1 MAVVDR
7 REQVLHAAAQSFSLF
22 GYKAT
27 TMDQVAKIA
36 NVGKGTIYTF
46 FENKEELFDE
56 ILLGAI
62 RELRRRAEAE
72 IHAERPFFEN
82 VYQALDAILEFRE
95 EHELFI
101 KLSQELR
108 DIGTLQAK
116 AALFKVESV
125 VLEFLERV
133 IRESMDKG
141 AIRQGS
147 PEVIA
152 FGMLKL
158 FIALTGEWE
167 MHHEPM
173 SKEELKRHMF
183 TFLTEGFTAA
193 P

>member
-56 ILLGAI
+56 ILLDAI

-72 IHAERPFFEN
+72 IHAERPFYEN

-108 DIGTLQAK
+108 DIGTPQAR

-125 VLEFLERV
+125 VLEFLERI

-141 AIRQGS
+141 AIRRGS
-147 PEVIA
+147 VEVIA

-173 SKEELKRHMF
+173 TKEELKGHMF

>member
-56 ILLGAI
+56 ILLDAI

-72 IHAERPFFEN
+72 IHAERPFYEN

-108 DIGTLQAK
+108 DIGTPQAR

-125 VLEFLERV
+125 VLEFLERI

-141 AIRQGS
+141 AIRGGS
-147 PEVIA
+147 VEVIA

-173 SKEELKRHMF
+173 TKEELKRHMF

>member
-56 ILLGAI
+56 ILLDAI

-72 IHAERPFFEN
+72 IHAERPFYEN

-108 DIGTLQAK
+108 DIGTPQAR

-125 VLEFLERV
+125 VLEFLERI

-141 AIRQGS
+141 AIRSGS
-147 PEVIA
+147 VEVIA

-173 SKEELKRHMF
+173 TKEELKRHMF

>member
-1 MAVVDR
+1 MVIVDR
-7 REQVLHAAAQSFSLF
+7 RHQVLHAAAQSFSLF

-56 ILLGAI
+56 ILFDAI
-62 RELRRRAEAE
+62 RELRARAEAE
-72 IHAERPFFEN
+72 IQAERPFFEN

-108 DIGTLQAK
+108 DIGTPQAK

-125 VLEFLERV
+125 VLEFLEKI
-133 IRESMDKG
+133 IRESMNKG
-141 AIRQGS
+141 SIREGNVQ
-147 PEVIA
+147 VIA

-158 FIALTGEWE
+158 FIALTGEWN
-167 MHHEPM
+167 MHHDPM

-183 TFLTEGFTAA
+183 AFLTEGFTTA

>member
-62 RELRRRAEAE
+62 RELRHRAEAE

-82 VYQALDAILEFRE
+82 VYHALDTIVEFRE
-95 EHELFI
+95 EHELFL

-108 DIGTLQAK
+108 DIGTPQAK

-125 VLEFLERV
+125 VLQFLERL

-141 AIRQGS
+141 AIREGNA
-147 PEVIA
+147 EVIA
-152 FGMLKL
+152 FGILKL
-158 FIALTGEWE
+158 FIAMTVEWE
-167 MHHEPM
+167 MHHPPM
-173 SKEELKRHMF
+173 RKEELKEHIF
-183 TFLTEGFTAA
+183 TFLTQGFTAA

>member
-56 ILLGAI
+56 ILLDAI

-72 IHAERPFFEN
+72 IHAERPFYEN

-108 DIGTLQAK
+108 DIGTPQAR

-141 AIRQGS
+141 AIRSGS
-147 PEVIA
+147 VEVIA

-173 SKEELKRHMF
+173 TKEELKRHMF

>member
-1 MAVVDR
+1 MAHIDR
-7 REQVLHAAAQSFSLF
+7 RELILQAAAQSFSLF

-56 ILLGAI
+56 ILLSAI
-62 RELRRRAEAE
+62 RELQRRAEAE
-72 IHAERPFFEN
+72 IRAERPFFEN
-82 VYQALDAILEFRE
+82 IYQALDAILEFRE
-95 EHELFI
+95 EHDLFL

-108 DIGTLQAK
+108 DIGTPQAK

-125 VLEFLERV
+125 VLEFLQQVVRESIEKGL
-133 IRESMDKG
+133 IREG
-141 AIRQGS
+141 NA
-147 PEVIA
+147 EVIA

-167 MHHEPM
+167 MHHPPM
-173 SKEELKRHMF
+173 SKEELKQHMF
-183 TFLTEGFTAA
+183 TFLTQGFTTA

>member
-56 ILLGAI
+56 ILLEAI

-95 EHELFI
+95 EHDLFL

-108 DIGTLQAK
+108 DIGTPQAK
-116 AALFKVESV
+116 AALFKVERV

-141 AIRQGS
+141 AIRQGNA
-147 PEVIA
+147 EVIA

-167 MHHEPM
+167 MHHKPM
-173 SKEELKRHMF
+173 TKEELKRHMF
-183 TFLTEGFTAA
+183 TFLTEGFTTAL
-193 P
+193 

>member
-7 REQVLHAAAQSFSLF
+7 REQILHAAAQSFSLF

-95 EHELFI
+95 EHELFL

-108 DIGTLQAK
+108 DIGTPQAK

-133 IRESMDKG
+133 IRESMEKG
-141 AIRQGS
+141 SIREGNT
-147 PEVIA
+147 EVIA

-158 FIALTGEWE
+158 FIALTGEWD
-167 MHHEPM
+167 MHHPPM
-173 SKEELKRHMF
+173 TKEELKRHMF
-183 TFLTEGFTAA
+183 TFLTQGFTAA

>member
-7 REQVLHAAAQSFSLF
+7 REQVLQAAAQSFALF

-56 ILLGAI
+56 ILLQAI

-72 IHAERPFFEN
+72 IRSERAFFEN
-82 VYQALDAILEFRE
+82 VYHALDAILEFRE
-95 EHELFI
+95 EHELFL

-108 DIGTLQAK
+108 DIGTPQAK

-125 VLEFLERV
+125 VLAFLEKLIGEAMSKGS
-133 IRESMDKG
+133 IREG
-141 AIRQGS
+141 NT
-147 PEVIA
+147 EVIA

-167 MHHEPM
+167 MHHPPM
-173 SKEELKRHMF
+173 NKEELKRHMF
-183 TFLTEGFTAA
+183 TFLTEGFAAA